1 MINNNIPYIFKYTKE
16 LEQFGLCSFKLNLTD
31 SDSILPE
38 LNIPVI
44 FKHEEHTEE
53 AMAELALRII
63 AEQVQLEED
72 RKIAA
77 QLELERIAAEKLEAE
92 RLEAERLIAAQ
103 LALEQLTAERLEAER
118 LEAERLE
125 AERIAT
131 EQETI
136 TENLSALETIVE
148 DLFTT
153 ETTTEESPSTIEEQ
167 F

>member
-1 MINNNIPYIFKYTKE
+1 MPYIFKYTKE

-118 LEAERLE
+118 LEAER
-125 AERIAT
+125 IAT

>member
-1 MINNNIPYIFKYTKE
+1 MPYAYTFTKE

-53 AMAELALRII
+53 AMTELAIRII

-77 QLELERIAAEKLEAE
+77 QLELERLETE
-92 RLEAERLIAAQ
+92 RLLEAERLIAAQ
-103 LALEQLTAERLEAER
+103 L
-118 LEAERLE
+118 E
-125 AERIAT
+125 AERIAA

-136 TENLSALETIVE
+136 VENLSASETIVENLSASETIVE
-148 DLFTT
+148 DLSAT

-167 F
+167 I